1 MKALKAVGP
10 LYSIGVGSFYVV
22 KATAGMG
29 LEPCRYSLIEQAVKL
44 LYWFVWLYRPVQRGC
59 GWTPGRRLRRWI
71 VIININAMAGKE
83 QPEGRGNER
92 RHYRSSLDFVE
103 SGFRACW
110 QNAQDLVAASK
121 TLLDTDLHALALS
134 LAVLALEELAKLS
147 AIDVLLFARPEDE
160 KELLFRKALK
170 SHSAKLAMFEAFPFF
185 IISLSVSDSRHR
197 KDTAFDNAVPI
208 MIQLMRDDRDAVQA
222 YLKKPGYTGLDT
234 KKQMGFYVN
243 QMDGDMVPPRK
254 AIDAKFAKA
263 VHQLAWRATTSVDFL
278 LKGGNLERY
287 IDSARKVRSQ
297 LSERDHQELER
308 MGKAGFEALFDT
320 SGA

>member
-1 MKALKAVGP
+1 
-10 LYSIGVGSFYVV
+10 
-22 KATAGMG
+22 
-29 LEPCRYSLIEQAVKL
+29 
-44 LYWFVWLYRPVQRGC
+44 
-59 GWTPGRRLRRWI
+59 
-71 VIININAMAGKE
+71 MAGKE

-147 AIDVLLFARPEDE
+147 AIDGLLFARPEDE

-185 IISLSVSDSRHR
+185 IICLSVSDSRHR

-254 AIDAKFAKA
+254 AIDGRVGEDAKSD
-263 VHQLAWRATTSVDFL
+263 LPPRRTGRADFPHPAL
-278 LKGGNLERY
+278 PTNSSEAHTESLTDRPTRGFGNACN
-287 IDSARKVRSQ
+287 S
-297 LSERDHQELER
+297 
-308 MGKAGFEALFDT
+308 
-320 SGA
+320 